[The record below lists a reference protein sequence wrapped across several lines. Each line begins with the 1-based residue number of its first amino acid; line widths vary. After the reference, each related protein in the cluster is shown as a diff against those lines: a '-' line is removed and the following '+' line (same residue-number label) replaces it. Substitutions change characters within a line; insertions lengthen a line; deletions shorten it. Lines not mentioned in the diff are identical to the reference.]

1 MGSAFVFGDNVDT
14 DQILPGKYLTLS
26 DEAELAEHCMEGVDP
41 TFPDRFAAGDVLVAG
56 TNFGGGS
63 SREHAPIA
71 IKANGAAAV
80 VASSFARIF
89 YRNAINIGLP
99 VVELKRATERIS
111 EGDDVVVD
119 TTQGFVKNR
128 TTDEVYD
135 VATHPPFIQE
145 IIDAGGLINYG
156 KTVLDEPGLPNDDKN
171 E

>member
-1 MGSAFVFGDNVDT
+1 MGTAFVFGDDVDT
-14 DQILPGKYLTLS
+14 DQILPGKYLAVT
-26 DEAELAEHCMEGVDP
+26 DEAELATHCMEGVDP
-41 TFPDRFAAGDVLVAG
+41 TFPERFEAGDVVVAG

-71 IKANGAAAV
+71 IGANGAAAV

-99 VVELKRATERIS
+99 VVELDRATERIDD
-111 EGDDVVVD
+111 GDEVVVD
-119 TTQGFVKNR
+119 TAAGTVENR
-128 TTDEVYD
+128 TTGETYD

-145 IIDAGGLINYG
+145 IIDAGGLIEYG
-156 KTVLDEPGLPNDDKN
+156 RTVLDE